1 MDSCTVLVVDDSK
14 FMRTV
19 VADLLAKANCEVVE
33 ASNGAYAVQMY
44 EECQPDLVLL
54 DILMPEQDGIET
66 LRQILDLDSDARVV
80 MVTSLGMGMQDYLE
94 QALDLGAVGYITK
107 TAIESQ
113 LSGVLETVL
122 GVQMPNEESN

>member
-1 MDSCTVLVVDDSK
+1 MERFTILVVDDSK

-19 VADLLAKANCEVVE
+19 VADMLAKTGCEVVE
-33 ASNGAYAVQMY
+33 ASSGAYAVQLY

-66 LRQILDLDSDARVV
+66 LRQLLEIDSEARVV

-94 QALDLGAVGYITK
+94 QALELGAVGYITK
-107 TAIESQ
+107 AAIETQLGEVLQKLLGIEIPKQSQ
-113 LSGVLETVL
+113 E
-122 GVQMPNEESN
+122 

>member
-1 MDSCTVLVVDDSK
+1 MDSYTVLVVDDSK

-19 VADLLAKANCEVVE
+19 VGDLLVSANCEVVE
-33 ASNGAYAVQMY
+33 ASSGAYALQMY
-44 EECQPDLVLL
+44 EECHPDLVLL

-66 LRQILDLDSDARVV
+66 LRQILEIDSEARVV

-107 TAIESQ
+107 VAIKTQ
-113 LSGVLETVL
+113 LNEVLATVL
-122 GVQMPNEESN
+122 GIEIPNNAE